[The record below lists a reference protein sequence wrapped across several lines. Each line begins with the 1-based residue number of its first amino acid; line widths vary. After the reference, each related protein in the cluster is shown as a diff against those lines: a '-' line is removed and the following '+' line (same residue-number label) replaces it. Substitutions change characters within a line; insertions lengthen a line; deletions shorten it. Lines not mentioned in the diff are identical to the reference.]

1 MDQFVTSERI
11 PFSYFPPP
19 KEADDMATT
28 VNAFKPVEAQLV
40 LSLDDLIKERQKAF
54 KQEKSKKKG
63 DAAKTAKKTND
74 KAKKTQALN
83 KKRGIENN
91 TPAVAPK
98 KKKKAKVAKTTTTTQ
113 NGEADGTTKTVRRKR
128 NKKKNNQ
135 TAGNA
140 AQTQPNPSK
149 KKQPASNNQQ
159 TPKKQ
164 NTQPQQPKKQ
174 VNKKAVQVNVQRGK
188 AGARALQN
196 TISPSNNKK
205 KQVVVKP
212 ANKDERKVLFNVTM
226 KGLKNMTL
234 KQKKRAKKASTGDHP
249 VKRLLGNHLPS
260 GEKKAGA
267 LAAKPKM
274 AFKRRNNKKVT

>member
-1 MDQFVTSERI
+1 
-11 PFSYFPPP
+11 
-19 KEADDMATT
+19 MATT
-28 VNAFKPVEAQLV
+28 VNSFKPVEAQLV
-40 LSLDDLIKERQKAF
+40 LSLDDLIKEHQKAF

-98 KKKKAKVAKTTTTTQ
+98 KKNKAKVAKTTTTTQ

-135 TAGNA
+135 TDGNA

-174 VNKKAVQVNVQRGK
+174 VNKKAVHVNVQRGK

-226 KGLKNMTL
+226 KGLKNMSL
-234 KQKKRAKKASTGDHP
+234 KKKRVAKASTGDHP

-260 GEKKAGA
+260 GGKKAGA

-274 AFKRRNNKKVT
+274 AFKRRKNKKVT